1 MKLCMCVATT
11 TTVVEVIFLEQEEE
25 AEEIEEV
32 DDQVIEI
39 NIQMPSI
46 VKVKLKIVSSSAITV
61 TNLVL

>member
-1 MKLCMCVATT
+1 MCVATT
-11 TTVVEVIFLEQEEE
+11 TIVVEVIFLEQEEE

-46 VKVKLKIVSSSAITV
+46 VKVKLKIVRSSAITV